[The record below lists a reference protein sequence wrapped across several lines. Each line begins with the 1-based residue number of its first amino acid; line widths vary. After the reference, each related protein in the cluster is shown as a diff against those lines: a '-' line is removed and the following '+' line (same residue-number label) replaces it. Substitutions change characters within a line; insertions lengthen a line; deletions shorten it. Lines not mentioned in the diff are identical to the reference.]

1 MAREEQELKVSQPE
15 PASPEGWFDARL
27 DWKRF
32 KAKYLRKA
40 FPVHPAFFL
49 GEIALFSFVILVLTG
64 ILLALT
70 YEPSA
75 QLVELEGN
83 QVPAAYASVV
93 ENDRTPLGLFVRQ
106 VHHWAA
112 HVMIAAAIL
121 HLLRIF
127 FTGLYK
133 KPREINWLVGLLLL
147 VLAVFA
153 SFSGYLLP
161 FDAFSVTATGIGYH
175 IARSVPWIG
184 PQLADFIFAG
194 RFPAPG
200 TIPRFYAYHAIL
212 IPLLIMGLITLHL
225 SILLKQHHSQAP
237 SARIYVGNRKIL
249 GVPLWPHQA
258 LLMTVLFLVLS
269 GILFAVAGLFPVHP
283 VAYYGPPEPA
293 TPVVKPDWYWLWLY
307 GALKLVPTWFDC
319 EAFGTT
325 INPENL
331 GGVLLPLLL
340 VTLLVLLPFV
350 DRSRESVHFLEPSSA
365 HPIRTALGIGTLTFL
380 LMLMFAA
387 YNEEL
392 SLSLEVLRVGVL
404 LVPLLTGAVTYW
416 SLRGRHAKVS
426 LPGRENPLEP
436 TQSQDLT
443 QIIDKSE

>member
-1 MAREEQELKVSQPE
+1 MAAKE
-15 PASPEGWFDARL
+15 PNVKAEGWLNERL
-27 DWKRF
+27 NWKDFR
-32 KAKYLRKA
+32 AKYLRKV

-70 YEPSA
+70 YEPSVR
-75 QLVELEGN
+75 LVELEGN

-93 ENDRTPLGLFVRQ
+93 ENDRTSVGLLVRQ

-112 HVMIAAAIL
+112 HLMIAAAIL

-133 KPREINWLVGLLLL
+133 RPREINWLVGLVLLI
-147 VLAVFA
+147 VAVFA

-194 RFPAPG
+194 RFPATG
-200 TIPRFYAYHAIL
+200 TIPRFYAYHVIL
-212 IPLLIMGLITLHL
+212 IPLLLMGLISLHL
-225 SILLKQHHSQAP
+225 WILLKQQHSQAP
-237 SARIYVGNRKIL
+237 TARIYVGNRKIL
-249 GVPLWPHQA
+249 GVPLWPQQA
-258 LLMTVLFLVLS
+258 LLMIVLFLILS

-283 VAYYGPPEPA
+283 VDYYGPPEPA

-307 GALKLVPTWFDC
+307 GALKLVPTWFDF

-325 INPENL
+325 INPENV
-331 GGVLLPLLL
+331 GGVLLPFLIFS
-340 VTLLVLLPFV
+340 LLVLLPLM
-350 DRSRESVHFLEPSSA
+350 DRARTAVHFWELPSA
-365 HPIRTALGIGTLTFL
+365 HPTRTAVGVGTLAFL
-380 LMLMFAA
+380 LILMMAS

-392 SLSLEVLRVGVL
+392 GLSIEALRVGAL
-404 LVPLLTGAVTYW
+404 LVPILVGAITFW
-416 SLRGRHAKVS
+416 SLRGRRALLP
-426 LPGRENPLEP
+426 LPGREGQMESAA
-436 TQSQDLT
+436 SQDLT

>member
-1 MAREEQELKVSQPE
+1 MAREAEELKAPQAE
-15 PASPEGWFDARL
+15 ASPTQSWWDERL
-27 DWKRF
+27 DWNRF
-32 KAKYLRKA
+32 KARFLRKA

-49 GEIALFSFVILVLTG
+49 GEIALFSFVILVITG

-75 QLVELEGN
+75 QPVELEGN
-83 QVPAAYASVV
+83 QVPAAYASVI
-93 ENDRTPLGLFVRQ
+93 ENDRTPLGLLVRQ

-133 KPREINWLVGLLLL
+133 KPREINWLVGLMLL

-194 RFPAPG
+194 KFPATG
-200 TIPRFYAYHAIL
+200 TIPRFYAYHVIL
-212 IPLLIMGLITLHL
+212 IPLLLMGLITLHL
-225 SILLKQHHSQAP
+225 VILLKQQHSQAP
-237 SARIYVGNRKIL
+237 STRIYVGNRKIL

-258 LLMTVLFLVLS
+258 LLMTVLFLILS
-269 GILFAVAGLFPVHP
+269 GSLFAVAGLFPVHP

-307 GALKLVPTWFDC
+307 GALKLVPTWFDF
-319 EAFGTT
+319 EVFATT
-325 INPENL
+325 INPENV
-331 GGVLLPLLL
+331 GGVLLPLL
-340 VTLLVLLPFV
+340 VVMLLVLLPFV
-350 DRSRESVHFLEPSSA
+350 DRSREPVHFLEQPSA
-365 HPIRTALGIGTLTFL
+365 HPVRTSVGAGALAFFL
-380 LMLMFAA
+380 VLMMAG

-392 SLSLEVLRVGVL
+392 AVSLEALRVAVL
-404 LVPLLTGAVTYW
+404 LAPLLIGAIMYW
-416 SLRGRHAKVS
+416 NLRGR
-426 LPGRENPLEP
+426 
-436 TQSQDLT
+436 
-443 QIIDKSE
+443 